1 MNVLLPFIK
10 NLGVFLFVVVLT
22 GCFSPSVVYSEAE
35 GGCLPEQGQP
45 SCFYKKASDH
55 RNKKLIVFIHG
66 IFGSGATSWGNPKAE
81 NFWPKVVTE
90 DSRFRNYDIYLVS
103 YKAPYFGGVPNIY
116 EIAGNELGRLRSQKV
131 FENYQEIYFVAHSMG
146 GLVAKDMLVSLNR
159 GDDLARLHRIKG
171 VVYLGTPAQ
180 GADLAKLGA
189 WLSMNPQ
196 LGNMEPSQWNAYLQL
211 LEDQWVQLLQD
222 RDMARASFPKAH
234 CAYETLKTGPSIV
247 VPRQMATSRCDGQL
261 YPMPTDHS
269 GLTTPTGQEDDP
281 YLWAMTRILDEEQ
294 NVEVINRDA
303 PAQSGNTRTLALRC
317 EGGITTL
324 KRRPEQFVSHWI
336 SALNSLR
343 NTRTSYD
350 LQNLFE
356 VWGRV
361 PVGLTGKDLVEEA
374 TFTISCLEKEGY
386 LKVEK
391 LDAPGHYWGVIF
403 ENQKIAF
410 ENR

>member
-10 NLGVFLFVVVLT
+10 SLGVFLCVAGLT
-22 GCFSPSVVYSEAE
+22 GCFSPSVVYSEAQ

-55 RNKKLIVFIHG
+55 RNKRLIVFIHG
-66 IFGSGATSWGNPKAE
+66 IFGSGATSWGNPRTE
-81 NFWPKVVTE
+81 NFWPKMVTE
-90 DSRFRNYDIYLVS
+90 DFRFKDYDIYLVS
-103 YKAPYFGGVPNIY
+103 YKAPYFGGAPNIH

-131 FENYQEIYFVAHSMG
+131 FENYQEIYFVTHSMG

-159 GDDLARLHRIKG
+159 GDDVVRLRRIKG

-180 GADLAKLGA
+180 GADLAALGA
-189 WLSMNPQ
+189 WLSLNPQ

-222 RDMARASFPKAH
+222 RDKAGATYPKAH
-234 CAYETLKTGPSIV
+234 CAYETLKTGATIV
-247 VPRQMATSRCDGQL
+247 VPRQMATSRCDGL
-261 YPMPTDHS
+261 LHPMPTNHP

-281 YLWAMTRILDEEQ
+281 YLWVMTSIFDEEKTA
-294 NVEVINRDA
+294 EVSKGGVPIN
-303 PAQSGNTRTLALRC
+303 SENMSTVALRC
-317 EGGITTL
+317 EGVITAL
-324 KRRPEQFVSHWI
+324 KRHPEEFVSLWI

-343 NTRTSYD
+343 NKRTIYD

-361 PVGLTGKDLVEEA
+361 PGGLTGKDLVEEA

-391 LDAPGHYWGVIF
+391 LDSPGHYWGVMF
-403 ENQKIAF
+403 ENQKIVF

>member
-10 NLGVFLFVVVLT
+10 SLRVVLFAVVLT
-22 GCFSPSVVYSEAE
+22 GCFNSSVVYSEAQ

-55 RNKKLIVFIHG
+55 RNKRLIIFIHG
-66 IFGSGATSWGNPKAE
+66 IFGSGATSWGNPRTE
-81 NFWPKVVTE
+81 NFWPKMVT
-90 DSRFRNYDIYLVS
+90 DDFRFKDYDLYLVS
-103 YKAPYFGGVPNIY
+103 YKAPYFGGAPNIH

-131 FENYQEIYFVAHSMG
+131 FENYQEIYFVTHSMG

-159 GDDLARLHRIKG
+159 GDDVARLRRIKG

-180 GADLAKLGA
+180 GADLATLGA

-222 RDMARASFPKAH
+222 RDKAGSTYPKAH
-234 CAYETLKTGPSIV
+234 CAYETLKTGATIV
-247 VPRQMATSRCDGQL
+247 VPRQMATSRCDGLL
-261 YPMPTDHS
+261 YPMPTNHP

-281 YLWAMTRILDEEQ
+281 YLWVMASIFDEEKTA
-294 NVEVINRDA
+294 EVSKGGA
-303 PAQSGNTRTLALRC
+303 PTNFGDMSTVAHRC
-317 EGGITTL
+317 EVVITTL
-324 KRRPEQFVSHWI
+324 KRRPEEFVPLWV

-343 NTRTSYD
+343 NTRTTYD

-374 TFTISCLEKEGY
+374 RFTIRCLEKEGS

-391 LDAPGHYWGVIF
+391 LDSPGQYWGVMF
-403 ENQKIAF
+403 ENQKLVF